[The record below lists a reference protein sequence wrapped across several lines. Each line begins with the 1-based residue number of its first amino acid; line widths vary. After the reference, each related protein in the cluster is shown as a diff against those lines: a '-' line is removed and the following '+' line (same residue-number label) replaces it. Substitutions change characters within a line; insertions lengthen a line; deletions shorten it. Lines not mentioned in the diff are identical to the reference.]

1 MEMKTVLTIAGSDTS
16 AGAGIQQD
24 LKTITAMGLYALTVP
39 TALTAQN
46 TRGVQRV
53 MPVPEDMV
61 RAQIDSIFDDIRIDA
76 VKIGMIPD
84 IACARVVTSALR
96 GRNLPV
102 VYDPVMVSTSGHPL
116 MTPDCMEYV
125 MEELFP
131 LCTVVTPNLPE
142 SVSVMA
148 YLTKAGL
155 SAEACSDLAGEVF
168 VRHFGTAF
176 LLKGGHAEGEVM
188 RDILYE
194 ADGRSHE
201 YTTERIHSN
210 NLHGT
215 GCTLSSAIACG
226 LACGLSLSES
236 VRNAKKLVYE
246 AIAAAKGLSIGSGNG
261 PLLLTPIH

>member
-1 MEMKTVLTIAGSDTS
+1 MKTVLTIAGSDTS

-46 TRGVQRV
+46 TRGVRRV
-53 MPVPEDMV
+53 MSVPEDMI
-61 RAQIDSIFDDIRIDA
+61 RDQIDAIFDDIRVDA

-84 IACARVVTSALR
+84 IACAAVVASALR
-96 GRNLPV
+96 GRDLPV

-125 MEELFP
+125 MGELFP
-131 LCTVVTPNLPE
+131 LCNVVTPNLPE
-142 SVSVMA
+142 SESIMA
-148 YLTKAGL
+148 YLKKAGL
-155 SAEACSDLAGEVF
+155 SAESCSDSAGEVF
-168 VRHFGTAF
+168 ARHFGTAF

-236 VRNAKKLVYE
+236 VQNAKKLVYE
-246 AIAAAKGLSIGSGNG
+246 AIAAAKDLSIGSGNG

>member
-1 MEMKTVLTIAGSDTS
+1 MKTVLTIAGSDTS

-46 TRGVQRV
+46 TRGVRRV
-53 MPVPEDMV
+53 MSVPEDMI
-61 RAQIDSIFDDIRIDA
+61 RDQIDAIFDDIRVDA

-84 IACARVVTSALR
+84 IACAGVVASALR
-96 GRNLPV
+96 GRDLPV

-125 MEELFP
+125 MGELFP
-131 LCTVVTPNLPE
+131 LCNVVTPNLPE
-142 SVSVMA
+142 SESIMA
-148 YLTKAGL
+148 YLKKAGL
-155 SAEACSDLAGEVF
+155 SAESCSDSAGEVF
-168 VRHFGTAF
+168 ARHFGTAF

-194 ADGRSHE
+194 ADGRIHE

-236 VRNAKKLVYE
+236 VQNAKKLVYE
-246 AIAAAKGLSIGSGNG
+246 AIAAAKDLSIGSGNG

>member
-1 MEMKTVLTIAGSDTS
+1 MKTVLTIAGSDTS

-24 LKTITAMGLYALTVP
+24 LKTITTMGLYALTVP

-46 TRGVQRV
+46 TRGVRRV
-53 MPVPEDMV
+53 MSVPEDMI
-61 RAQIDSIFDDIRIDA
+61 RDQIDAIFDDIRVDA

-84 IACARVVTSALR
+84 IACAAVVASALR
-96 GRNLPV
+96 GRDLPV

-125 MEELFP
+125 MGELFP
-131 LCTVVTPNLPE
+131 LCNVVTPNLPE
-142 SVSVMA
+142 SESIMA
-148 YLTKAGL
+148 YLKKAGL
-155 SAEACSDLAGEVF
+155 SVESCSDSAGEVF
-168 VRHFGTAF
+168 ARHFGTAF
-176 LLKGGHAEGEVM
+176 LFKGGHAEGEVM

-236 VRNAKKLVYE
+236 VQNAKKLVYE
-246 AIAAAKGLSIGSGNG
+246 AIAAAKDLSIGSGNG

>member
-1 MEMKTVLTIAGSDTS
+1 MKTVLTIAGSDTS

-24 LKTITAMGLYALTVP
+24 LKTITTMGLYALTVP

-46 TRGVQRV
+46 TRGVRRV
-53 MPVPEDMV
+53 MSVPEDMV
-61 RAQIDSIFDDIRIDA
+61 RDQIDSIFDDIRVDA

-84 IACARVVTSALR
+84 IACAAVVASALR

-125 MEELFP
+125 MGELFP
-131 LCTVVTPNLPE
+131 LCNVVTPNLPE
-142 SVSVMA
+142 SESIMA
-148 YLTKAGL
+148 YLKKAGL
-155 SAEACSDLAGEVF
+155 SVESCSDSAGEVF
-168 VRHFGTAF
+168 ARHFGTAF

-236 VRNAKKLVYE
+236 VQNAKKLVYE

>member
-1 MEMKTVLTIAGSDTS
+1 MKTVLTIAGSDTS

-24 LKTITAMGLYALTVP
+24 LKTITTMGLYALTVP

-46 TRGVQRV
+46 TRGVRRV
-53 MPVPEDMV
+53 MSVPEDMI
-61 RAQIDSIFDDIRIDA
+61 RDQIDAIFDDIRVDA

-84 IACARVVTSALR
+84 IACAGVVVSALR

-125 MEELFP
+125 MGELFP
-131 LCTVVTPNLPE
+131 LCNVVTPNLPE
-142 SVSVMA
+142 SESIMA
-148 YLTKAGL
+148 YLKKAGL
-155 SAEACSDLAGEVF
+155 SVESCSDSAGEVF
-168 VRHFGTAF
+168 ARHFGTAF
-176 LLKGGHAEGEVM
+176 LFKGGHAEGEVM

-236 VRNAKKLVYE
+236 VQNAKKLVYE
-246 AIAAAKGLSIGSGNG
+246 AIAAAKDLSIGSGNG

>member
-1 MEMKTVLTIAGSDTS
+1 MKTVLTIAGSDTS

-46 TRGVQRV
+46 THGVRRV
-53 MPVPEDMV
+53 MSVPEDMV
-61 RAQIDSIFDDIRIDA
+61 RDQIDAIFDDIRVDA

-84 IACARVVTSALR
+84 IACAEVVASALR

-125 MEELFP
+125 MGELFP
-131 LCTVVTPNLPE
+131 LCNVVTPNLPE
-142 SVSVMA
+142 SESIMA
-148 YLTKAGL
+148 YLKKAGL
-155 SAEACSDLAGEVF
+155 SVESCSDSAGEVF
-168 VRHFGTAF
+168 ARHFGTAF

-194 ADGRSHE
+194 ADGRIHE

-236 VRNAKKLVYE
+236 VQNAKKLVYE
-246 AIAAAKGLSIGSGNG
+246 AIAAAKDLSIGSGNG

>member
-1 MEMKTVLTIAGSDTS
+1 MKTVLTIAGSDTS

-46 TRGVQRV
+46 TCGVRRV
-53 MPVPEDMV
+53 MSVPEDMV
-61 RAQIDSIFDDIRIDA
+61 RDQIDSIFDDIRVDA

-84 IACARVVTSALR
+84 IACAAVVASALR
-96 GRNLPV
+96 GRDLPV

-125 MEELFP
+125 MGELFP
-131 LCTVVTPNLPE
+131 LCNVVTPNLPE
-142 SVSVMA
+142 SESIMT
-148 YLTKAGL
+148 YLKKEGL
-155 SAEACSDLAGEVF
+155 SAESCSDSAGEVF
-168 VRHFGTAF
+168 ARHFGTAF
-176 LLKGGHAEGEVM
+176 LLKGGHAEGDVM

-201 YTTERIHSN
+201 YTTERSQSN

-236 VRNAKKLVYE
+236 VQNAKKLVYE
-246 AIAAAKGLSIGSGNG
+246 AIAAAKDLSIGSGNG

>member
-1 MEMKTVLTIAGSDTS
+1 MKTVLTIAGSDTS

-46 TRGVQRV
+46 TRGVRRV
-53 MPVPEDMV
+53 MSVPEDMI
-61 RAQIDSIFDDIRIDA
+61 RDQIDAIFDDIRVDA

-84 IACARVVTSALR
+84 IACAAVVASALR
-96 GRNLPV
+96 GRDLPV

-125 MEELFP
+125 MGELFP
-131 LCTVVTPNLPE
+131 LCNVVTPNLPE
-142 SVSVMA
+142 SESIMA
-148 YLTKAGL
+148 YLKKAGL
-155 SAEACSDLAGEVF
+155 SAESCSDSAGEVF
-168 VRHFGTAF
+168 ARHFGTAF

-194 ADGRSHE
+194 ADGRIHE

-236 VRNAKKLVYE
+236 VQNAKKLVYE
-246 AIAAAKGLSIGSGNG
+246 AIAAAKDLSIGSGNG

>member
-1 MEMKTVLTIAGSDTS
+1 MLFRSVLN
-16 AGAGIQQD
+16 Q
-24 LKTITAMGLYALTVP
+24 
-39 TALTAQN
+39 
-46 TRGVQRV
+46 
-53 MPVPEDMV
+53 
-61 RAQIDSIFDDIRIDA
+61 
-76 VKIGMIPD
+76 
-84 IACARVVTSALR
+84 
-96 GRNLPV
+96 
-102 VYDPVMVSTSGHPL
+102 
-116 MTPDCMEYV
+116 
-125 MEELFP
+125 
-131 LCTVVTPNLPE
+131 
-142 SVSVMA
+142 
-148 YLTKAGL
+148 
-155 SAEACSDLAGEVF
+155 VF
-168 VRHFGTAF
+168 ARHFGTAF

-236 VRNAKKLVYE
+236 VQNAKKLVYE

>member
-1 MEMKTVLTIAGSDTS
+1 MKTVLTIAGSDTS

-46 TRGVQRV
+46 TCGVRRV
-53 MPVPEDMV
+53 MSVPEDMV
-61 RAQIDSIFDDIRIDA
+61 RDQIDSIFDDIRVDA

-84 IACARVVTSALR
+84 IACAAVVASALR
-96 GRNLPV
+96 GRDLPV

-125 MEELFP
+125 MGELFP
-131 LCTVVTPNLPE
+131 LCNVVTPNLPE
-142 SVSVMA
+142 SESIMA
-148 YLTKAGL
+148 YLKKAGL
-155 SAEACSDLAGEVF
+155 SAESCSDSAGEVF
-168 VRHFGTAF
+168 ARHFGTAF

-194 ADGRSHE
+194 ADGCSHE

-236 VRNAKKLVYE
+236 VQNAKKLVYE
-246 AIAAAKGLSIGSGNG
+246 AIAAAKDLSIGSGNG

>member
-1 MEMKTVLTIAGSDTS
+1 MKTVLTIAGSDTS

-46 TRGVQRV
+46 TRGVRRV
-53 MPVPEDMV
+53 MSVPEDMI
-61 RAQIDSIFDDIRIDA
+61 RDQIDAIFDDIRVDA

-84 IACARVVTSALR
+84 IACAGVVASALR
-96 GRNLPV
+96 GRDLPV

-125 MEELFP
+125 MGELFP
-131 LCTVVTPNLPE
+131 LCNVVTPNLPE
-142 SVSVMA
+142 SESIMA
-148 YLTKAGL
+148 YLKKAGL
-155 SAEACSDLAGEVF
+155 SAESCSDSAGEVF
-168 VRHFGTAF
+168 ARHFGTAF
-176 LLKGGHAEGEVM
+176 LLKGGHAEGDVM

-236 VRNAKKLVYE
+236 VQNAKKLVYE
-246 AIAAAKGLSIGSGNG
+246 AIAAAKDLSIGSGNG

>member
-1 MEMKTVLTIAGSDTS
+1 MKTVLTIAGSDTS

-46 TRGVQRV
+46 TRGVRRV
-53 MPVPEDMV
+53 MSVPEDMI
-61 RAQIDSIFDDIRIDA
+61 RDQIDAIFDDIRVDA

-84 IACARVVTSALR
+84 IACAAVVASALR
-96 GRNLPV
+96 ARDLPV

-125 MEELFP
+125 MGELFP
-131 LCTVVTPNLPE
+131 LCNVVTPNLPE
-142 SVSVMA
+142 SESIMA
-148 YLTKAGL
+148 YLKKAGL
-155 SAEACSDLAGEVF
+155 SAESCSDSAGEVF
-168 VRHFGTAF
+168 ARHFGTAF
-176 LLKGGHAEGEVM
+176 LLKGGHAEGDVM

-236 VRNAKKLVYE
+236 VQNAKKLVYE
-246 AIAAAKGLSIGSGNG
+246 AIAAAKDLSIGSGNG